1 MKTKRWMPHSHLT
14 ASRANLVIGQTYMPG
29 LLWPVDRS
37 HLPDSV
43 FPGVFTGQIDNVSL
57 ISAGETLALTREETV
72 SGLFNVVCA
81 PA

>member
-1 MKTKRWMPHSHLT
+1 MPHSHLT

-37 HLPDSV
+37 HLQDSV
-43 FPGVFTGQIDNVSL
+43 FPGFFTGQIDNVPL
-57 ISAGETLALTREETV
+57 ISVGESRALKREETG
-72 SGLFNVVCA
+72 SGLFNVVCT